1 MVKPF
6 DNILLIKSPL
16 KFYEVKAINDSIKQD
31 TTRLDIRYFEENIN
45 ERYPGNEFNYS
56 INDTGG
62 VNLMQQALSKFFKW
76 LSDVFGFDIDFI
88 DYKTLEYIIY
98 GILSL
103 IIIYVIVRYLKDTS
117 ANKMLRSEVT
127 DIDNFSFTETDIDQ
141 VNFDQ
146 LVSKALEESNY
157 RLATRYLYLK
167 TLKEL
172 SNRAIIDW
180 HFDKTN
186 SDYVNEIKN
195 ESIKQLFKRI
205 SYIYDYIWYGEFPID
220 EISYTKNMKAFT
232 SILKQ
237 SANG

>member
-1 MVKPF
+1 MINRA
-6 DNILLIKSPL
+6 NIVYSR
-16 KFYEVKAINDSIKQD
+16 FFNDLTLQDEAEASIQRD
-31 TTRLDIRYFEENIN
+31 SSQIDIRYFEDNIVD
-45 ERYPGNEFNYS
+45 RYPGDEFNYS

-62 VNLMQQALSKFFKW
+62 VNLIQRALSKFFKW

-88 DYKTLEYIIY
+88 DYQILEYIIY

-103 IIIYVIVRYLKDTS
+103 IVIYVIVRYLKDTS
-117 ANKMLRSEVT
+117 VNKMLRSEVT
-127 DIDNFSFTETDIDQ
+127 DIENFSFTETTIDT
-141 VNFDQ
+141 VNFNA
-146 LVSKALEESNY
+146 LVSQALNEDNY

-172 SNRAIIDW
+172 SNQDIIDW

-186 SDYVNEIKN
+186 SDYVKEIN
-195 ESIKQLFKRI
+195 DDTIKQLFKRI

-220 EISYTKNMKAFT
+220 KQSFDKNMLTFN

-237 SANG
+237 TANG

>member
-1 MVKPF
+1 MINRA
-6 DNILLIKSPL
+6 NIVYSR
-16 KFYEVKAINDSIKQD
+16 FFNDLTLQDEAEASIQRD
-31 TTRLDIRYFEENIN
+31 SSQIDIRYFEDNIVD
-45 ERYPGNEFNYS
+45 RYPGDEFNYS

-62 VNLMQQALSKFFKW
+62 VNLIQRALSKFFKW

-88 DYKTLEYIIY
+88 DYQILEYIIY

-103 IIIYVIVRYLKDTS
+103 IVIYVIVRYLKDTS
-117 ANKMLRSEVT
+117 VNKMLRSEVT
-127 DIDNFSFTETDIDQ
+127 DIENFSFTETTIDT
-141 VNFDQ
+141 VNFNA
-146 LVSKALEESNY
+146 LVSQALKEDNY

-172 SNRAIIDW
+172 SNQDIIDW

-186 SDYVNEIKN
+186 SDYVKEIN
-195 ESIKQLFKRI
+195 DDTIKQLFKRI

-220 EISYTKNMKAFT
+220 KQSFDKNMLTFN

-237 SANG
+237 TANG